1 MEISQLPGLGPKRAE
16 ALRKAGLNSVADLL
30 YNIPRTYLDQTKVT
44 PIGNCHVGDKVV
56 LIGTIQR
63 SGIVRGR
70 KSRFVATLTDGSG
83 EMQLLFFQGA
93 NYWAKKIQNGTRWLV
108 AGTVGEYRG
117 LQMSHPDMQPFDE
130 DEEFSGSI
138 QPVYPISES
147 CREARM
153 EQKFF
158 RKLYKTIFN
167 FPGLTLPGLCPRVL
181 TDYLKFRPVMEN
193 LRTLHMP
200 KEFPAIYKAK
210 RELKVLEL
218 LPFCLRMVKRRENQK
233 MRGHERCIDL
243 GSVMAAKSQLPFSL
257 THGQE
262 EALDTIIAGLNG
274 KKQFHALLQ
283 GDVGCG
289 KTVVAMLA
297 MMAVC
302 GGGRLVAGSDMRVV
316 GNGAAARVLNGA
328 EGQALNSALNSAEPA
343 PSASGTATAV
353 AGNGMREQCA
363 LMVPTDILARQHFKS
378 LKPFFDAAGLN
389 VRLLVGAT
397 PAAEKKVILGEIQMG
412 LADVVIG
419 THALF
424 SKDVIFARLGL
435 VVIDEQHRFGVGQRE
450 ALLAKGNYPDMLVM
464 SATPIPRSLAMTL
477 YGDLKVISI
486 KEKPAGR
493 KPIKTRLV
501 NAAKREDMK
510 KFICKEALGGNLCYW
525 IASRVGSDE
534 EGNARSVDEIV
545 EELQSF
551 IAGPGRAINGSINS
565 SINGAG
571 HAGTNGAA
579 AQAGVNGATQA
590 GLNGATNQAL
600 NGAATQVLNG
610 AGLKVAG
617 VHGQMDEKQ
626 RDEIIAQFAAGKIH
640 ILVATTVI
648 EVGVNVP
655 AANLMVIDQPDRFGL
670 AQLHQLRGRVGR
682 GNMEAWCFLMIPEGD
697 AAETS
702 MERLSQFSQTEDGF
716 EIAELDLMNRGA
728 GNLEGNEQSG
738 AWVFRWFDWIADQEL
753 ISQTLETA
761 EKILNDKV
769 AFDENAREQIQA
781 WYGEKDFKNEDGVH

>member
-1 MEISQLPGLGPKRAE
+1 MEISQLPGLGPKRVE
-16 ALRKAGLNSVADLL
+16 ALRKSGLVSIADLL
-30 YNIPRTYLDQTKVT
+30 YNIPRTYLDQTKVST
-44 PIGNCHVGDKVV
+44 IGNCHPGEKVV
-56 LIGTIQR
+56 LIGTISR

-70 KSRFVATLTDGSG
+70 SSRFIATLTDGSG
-83 EMQLLFFQGA
+83 EIQLLFFRGTSF
-93 NYWAKKIQNGTRWLV
+93 WARKIKNGTRWLV
-108 AGTVGEYRG
+108 TGQVGEYRG
-117 LQMSHPDMQPFDE
+117 LQITHPDLQPIDE
-130 DEEFSGSI
+130 GEEFNGCI
-138 QPVYPISES
+138 QPIYPISEA

-158 RKLYKTIFN
+158 RGLYKTVFN
-167 FPGLTLPGLCPRVL
+167 FPGLTLSGLCPREL
-181 TDYLKFRPVMEN
+181 TDYLHFAPVMAN
-193 LRTLHMP
+193 LRTLHQP
-200 KEFPAIYKAK
+200 QDFPSIYKAK

-218 LPFCLRMVKRRENQK
+218 LPFCLRMVKRRENQRL
-233 MRGHERCIDL
+233 RGHERQIDL
-243 GSVMAAKSQLPFSL
+243 GTVMAAKARLPFSL
-257 THGQE
+257 TRGQE
-262 EALDTIIAGLNG
+262 EALDTIVAGLNG

-297 MMAVC
+297 IMAVC
-302 GGGRLVAGSDMRVV
+302 GAG
-316 GNGAAARVLNGA
+316 
-328 EGQALNSALNSAEPA
+328 
-343 PSASGTATAV
+343 
-353 AGNGMREQCA
+353 EQCA

-378 LKPFFDAAGLN
+378 LKPFFDAAGLS

-397 PAAEKKVILGEIQMG
+397 PAAEKKTILGELQMG
-412 LADVVIG
+412 LANVVIG

-424 SKDVIFARLGL
+424 SKDVTFAKLGF
-435 VVIDEQHRFGVGQRE
+435 VIIDEQHRFGVGQRE

-501 NAAKREDMK
+501 NASKRDDMK
-510 KFICKEALGGNLCYW
+510 KFICTEAAGGNLCYW
-525 IASRVGSDE
+525 IASRVGTDE
-534 EGNARSVDEIV
+534 EGSARSVDEIV
-545 EELQSF
+545 DELRNY
-551 IAGPGRAINGSINS
+551 IAGPGRAIPG
-565 SINGAG
+565 
-571 HAGTNGAA
+571 
-579 AQAGVNGATQA
+579 GAT
-590 GLNGATNQAL
+590 
-600 NGAATQVLNG
+600 
-610 AGLKVAG
+610 LKVAG
-617 VHGQMDEKQ
+617 VHGQMDEAE
-626 RDEIIAQFAAGKIH
+626 RDAIIARFAKGEIH

-682 GNMEAWCFLMIPEGD
+682 GDAQAWCFLMIPEGD
-697 AAETS
+697 AADSS

-716 EIAELDLMNRGA
+716 EIAELDLQNRGA

-761 EKILNDKV
+761 EHILKDSGS
-769 AFDENAREQIQA
+769 FDESARMKIQA
-781 WYGEKDFKNEDGVH
+781 WYGEKEFANEDGVH

>member
-1 MEISQLPGLGPKRAE
+1 MEISQLPGLGPKRVE
-16 ALRKAGLNSVADLL
+16 ALRKAGLNSIADLL

-44 PIGNCHVGDKVV
+44 PIGNCRVGEKVV
-56 LIGTIQR
+56 LIGTISR
-63 SGIVRGR
+63 SGTVRGR
-70 KSRFVATLTDGSG
+70 TSRFVATLTDGTG
-83 EMQLLFFQGA
+83 EIQLLFFRGTSF
-93 NYWAKKIQNGTRWLV
+93 WARKIKNGTRWLV
-108 AGTVGEYRG
+108 TGQVGEYRG
-117 LQMSHPDMQPFDE
+117 LQITHPDMQAFDE
-130 DEEFSGSI
+130 DEEFSGCI
-138 QPVYPISES
+138 QPIYPISEA

-158 RKLYKTIFN
+158 RGLYKTIFN
-167 FPGLTLPGLCPRVL
+167 FPGLTLPGLCPREL
-181 TDYLKFRPVMEN
+181 TDYLKFAPVMQN
-193 LRTLHMP
+193 LRTLHQP

-233 MRGHERCIDL
+233 LRGHERQIDL
-243 GSVMAAKSQLPFSL
+243 GTVMAAKARLPFSL
-257 THGQE
+257 TRGQE

-302 GGGRLVAGSDMRVV
+302 GAG
-316 GNGAAARVLNGA
+316 LNGA
-328 EGQALNSALNSAEPA
+328 GA
-343 PSASGTATAV
+343 
-353 AGNGMREQCA
+353 GMREQCA
-363 LMVPTDILARQHFKS
+363 LMVPTDILARQHYKS

-397 PAAEKKVILGEIQMG
+397 PAAERKVILGELQMG

-424 SKDVIFARLGL
+424 SKDVFFSRLGF
-435 VVIDEQHRFGVGQRE
+435 VIIDEQHRFGVGQRE
-450 ALLAKGNYPDMLVM
+450 ALLAKGDYPDMLVM

-477 YGDLKVISI
+477 YGDLKVVSI

-510 KFICKEALGGNLCYW
+510 KFICNEAAGGNLCYW
-525 IASRVGSDE
+525 IASRVGSDD
-534 EGNARSVDEIV
+534 EGGARSVDEIV
-545 EELQSF
+545 EELRAY
-551 IAGPGRAINGSINS
+551 IAGPGRAILND
-565 SINGAG
+565 
-571 HAGTNGAA
+571 T
-579 AQAGVNGATQA
+579 
-590 GLNGATNQAL
+590 LNGAL
-600 NGAATQVLNG
+600 NGAALQ
-610 AGLKVAG
+610 VAG
-617 VHGQMDEKQ
+617 VHGQMDEDE
-626 RDEIIAQFAAGKIH
+626 RDAIIAKFAKGEIQ

-682 GNMEAWCFLMIPEGD
+682 GDAQAWCFLMIPEGD
-697 AAETS
+697 AAESS

-716 EIAELDLMNRGA
+716 EIAELDLTNRGA

-753 ISQTLETA
+753 ISRTIETA
-761 EKILNDKV
+761 EHILHDKD
-769 AFDENAREQIQA
+769 AFSDTAREKIQA
-781 WYGEKDFKNEDGVH
+781 WYSEKDFANEDGVH

>member
-1 MEISQLPGLGPKRAE
+1 MEISQLPGLGPKRVE
-16 ALRKAGLNSVADLL
+16 ALRKAGLNSIADLL

-44 PIGNCHVGDKVV
+44 PIGNCRVGEKVV
-56 LIGTIQR
+56 LIGTISR
-63 SGIVRGR
+63 SGTVRGR
-70 KSRFVATLTDGSG
+70 TSRFVATLTDGTG
-83 EMQLLFFQGA
+83 EIQLLFFRGTSF
-93 NYWAKKIQNGTRWLV
+93 WARKIKNGTRWLV
-108 AGTVGEYRG
+108 TGQVGEYRG
-117 LQMSHPDMQPFDE
+117 LQITHPDMQAFDE
-130 DEEFSGSI
+130 DEEFSGCI
-138 QPVYPISES
+138 QPIYPISEA

-158 RKLYKTIFN
+158 RGLYKTIFN
-167 FPGLTLPGLCPRVL
+167 FPGLTLPGLCPREL
-181 TDYLKFRPVMEN
+181 TDYLKFAPVMHN
-193 LRTLHMP
+193 LRTLHQP

-233 MRGHERCIDL
+233 LRGHERQIDL
-243 GSVMAAKSQLPFSL
+243 GTVMAAKARLPFSL
-257 THGQE
+257 TRGQE

-302 GGGRLVAGSDMRVV
+302 GAG
-316 GNGAAARVLNGA
+316 LNGA
-328 EGQALNSALNSAEPA
+328 GA
-343 PSASGTATAV
+343 
-353 AGNGMREQCA
+353 GMREQCA
-363 LMVPTDILARQHFKS
+363 LMVPTDILARQHYKS

-397 PAAEKKVILGEIQMG
+397 PAAERKVILGELQMG

-424 SKDVIFARLGL
+424 SKDVFFSRLGF
-435 VVIDEQHRFGVGQRE
+435 VIIDEQHRFGVGQRE
-450 ALLAKGNYPDMLVM
+450 ALLAKGDYPDMLVM

-477 YGDLKVISI
+477 YGDLKVVSI

-510 KFICKEALGGNLCYW
+510 KFICNEAAGGNLCYW
-525 IASRVGSDE
+525 IASRVGSDD
-534 EGNARSVDEIV
+534 EGGARSVDEIV
-545 EELQSF
+545 EELRAYV
-551 IAGPGRAINGSINS
+551 AGPGRAI
-565 SINGAG
+565 
-571 HAGTNGAA
+571 
-579 AQAGVNGATQA
+579 
-590 GLNGATNQAL
+590 LNGTLSGAL
-600 NGAATQVLNG
+600 NGAALQ
-610 AGLKVAG
+610 VAG
-617 VHGQMDEKQ
+617 VHGQMDEDE
-626 RDEIIAQFAAGKIH
+626 RDAIIAKFAKGEIQ

-682 GNMEAWCFLMIPEGD
+682 GDAQAWCFLMIPEGD
-697 AAETS
+697 AAESS
-702 MERLSQFSQTEDGF
+702 MERLSQFSSTEDGF
-716 EIAELDLMNRGA
+716 EIAELDLTNRGA

-753 ISQTLETA
+753 ISRTIETA
-761 EKILNDKV
+761 EHILHDKE
-769 AFDENAREQIQA
+769 AFSDTAREKIQA
-781 WYGEKDFKNEDGVH
+781 WYSEKEFANEDGVH

>member
-1 MEISQLPGLGPKRAE
+1 MEISQLPGLGPKRVE
-16 ALRKAGLNSVADLL
+16 ALRKSGLVSIADLL
-30 YNIPRTYLDQTKVT
+30 YNIPRTYLDQTKVST
-44 PIGNCHVGDKVV
+44 IGNCHPGEKVV
-56 LIGTIQR
+56 LIGTISR

-70 KSRFVATLTDGSG
+70 SSRFIATLTDGSG
-83 EMQLLFFQGA
+83 EIQLLFFRGTSF
-93 NYWAKKIQNGTRWLV
+93 WARKIKNGTRWLV
-108 AGTVGEYRG
+108 TGQVGEYRG
-117 LQMSHPDMQPFDE
+117 LQITHPDLQPIDE
-130 DEEFSGSI
+130 GEEFNGCI
-138 QPVYPISES
+138 QPIYPISEA

-158 RKLYKTIFN
+158 RGLYKTVFN
-167 FPGLTLPGLCPRVL
+167 FPGLTLSGLCPREL
-181 TDYLKFRPVMEN
+181 TDYLHFAPVMAN
-193 LRTLHMP
+193 LRTLHQP
-200 KEFPAIYKAK
+200 QDFPSIYKAK

-233 MRGHERCIDL
+233 LRGHERQIDL
-243 GSVMAAKSQLPFSL
+243 GTVMAAKARLPFSL
-257 THGQE
+257 TRGQE
-262 EALDTIIAGLNG
+262 EALDTIVAGLNG

-297 MMAVC
+297 IMAVC
-302 GGGRLVAGSDMRVV
+302 GAG
-316 GNGAAARVLNGA
+316 
-328 EGQALNSALNSAEPA
+328 
-343 PSASGTATAV
+343 
-353 AGNGMREQCA
+353 EQCA

-378 LKPFFDAAGLN
+378 LKPFFDAAGLS

-397 PAAEKKVILGEIQMG
+397 PAAEKKTILGELQMG
-412 LADVVIG
+412 LANVVIG

-424 SKDVIFARLGL
+424 SKDVTFAKLGF
-435 VVIDEQHRFGVGQRE
+435 VIIDEQHRFGVGQRE
-450 ALLAKGNYPDMLVM
+450 ALLTKGDYPDMLVM

-501 NAAKREDMK
+501 NASKRDDMK
-510 KFICKEALGGNLCYW
+510 KFICTEAAGGNLCYW
-525 IASRVGSDE
+525 IASRVGTDE
-534 EGNARSVDEIV
+534 EGSARSVDEIV
-545 EELQSF
+545 DELRNY
-551 IAGPGRAINGSINS
+551 IAGPGRAIPG
-565 SINGAG
+565 
-571 HAGTNGAA
+571 
-579 AQAGVNGATQA
+579 GAT
-590 GLNGATNQAL
+590 
-600 NGAATQVLNG
+600 
-610 AGLKVAG
+610 LKVAG
-617 VHGQMDEKQ
+617 VHGQMDETQ
-626 RDEIIAQFAAGKIH
+626 RDAIIARFAKGEIH

-682 GNMEAWCFLMIPEGD
+682 GDAQAWCFLMIPEGD
-697 AAETS
+697 AADSS

-716 EIAELDLMNRGA
+716 EIAELDLQNRGA

-761 EKILNDKV
+761 EHILKDSGS
-769 AFDENAREQIQA
+769 FDESARMKIQA
-781 WYGEKDFKNEDGVH
+781 WYGEKEFANEDGVH

>member
-1 MEISQLPGLGPKRAE
+1 MEISQLPGLGPKRVE
-16 ALRKAGLNSVADLL
+16 ALRKAGLNSIADLL

-44 PIGNCHVGDKVV
+44 PIGNCRVGEKVV
-56 LIGTIQR
+56 LIGRISR

-70 KSRFVATLTDGSG
+70 KSRFVATLSDGTG
-83 EMQLLFFQGA
+83 EIQLLFFHA
-93 NYWAKKIQNGTRWLV
+93 ASFWARRIKNDTRWLV
-108 AGTVGEYRG
+108 TGQVGEFRG
-117 LQMSHPDMQPFDE
+117 LQMTHPEMQQLDD
-130 DEEFSGSI
+130 DEEFNGCI
-138 QPVYPISES
+138 QPVYSISEA
-147 CREARM
+147 CRDARM

-158 RKLYKTIFN
+158 RGLYKTIFN
-167 FPGLTLPGLCPRVL
+167 FPGLTLSGLCPREL
-181 TDYLKFRPVMEN
+181 TDYLHFAPVMQN
-193 LRTLHMP
+193 LRALHQP
-200 KEFPAIYKAK
+200 KDFPSIYRAE

-233 MRGHERCIDL
+233 LRGHERQIDL
-243 GSVMAAKSQLPFSL
+243 GTVMATKAKLPFSL
-257 THGQE
+257 TRGQDD
-262 EALDTIIAGLNG
+262 ALDTIVAGLNG

-302 GGGRLVAGSDMRVV
+302 GAGGD
-316 GNGAAARVLNGA
+316 
-328 EGQALNSALNSAEPA
+328 
-343 PSASGTATAV
+343 AV
-353 AGNGMREQCA
+353 AETGMREQCA
-363 LMVPTDILARQHFKS
+363 LMVPTDILARQHYKS

-397 PAAEKKVILGEIQMG
+397 PAAERKVILGELQMG

-424 SKDVIFARLGL
+424 SKDVIFSRLGF

-450 ALLAKGNYPDMLVM
+450 ALLAKGDYPDMLVM

-477 YGDLKVISI
+477 YGDLKVVSI

-501 NAAKREDMK
+501 NASKREDMK
-510 KFICKEALGGNLCYW
+510 KFICKEAASGNLCYW
-525 IASRVGSDE
+525 IASRVGSDD
-534 EGNARSVDEIV
+534 EGGARSVDEIV
-545 EELQSF
+545 EELRAY
-551 IAGPGRAINGSINS
+551 IAGPGRAILSEATSGASRALNDAIS
-565 SINGAG
+565 S
-571 HAGTNGAA
+571 
-579 AQAGVNGATQA
+579 AT
-590 GLNGATNQAL
+590 GAL
-600 NGAATQVLNG
+600 NGAA
-610 AGLKVAG
+610 LKVAG
-617 VHGQMDEKQ
+617 VHGQMDEAE
-626 RDEIIAQFAAGKIH
+626 RDGIIAQFAAGKIQ

-682 GNMEAWCFLMIPEGD
+682 GDAQAWCFLMIPEGD
-697 AAETS
+697 AADTS

-761 EKILNDKV
+761 EHILKDRD
-769 AFDENAREQIQA
+769 AFDDTAREKIQA
-781 WYGEKDFKNEDGVH
+781 WYGEKEFANEDGVH

>member
-1 MEISQLPGLGPKRAE
+1 MEISQLPGLGPKRVE
-16 ALRKAGLNSVADLL
+16 ALRKAGLCSIADLL
-30 YNIPRTYLDQTKVT
+30 YNIPRTYLDRTKVT
-44 PIGNCHVGDKVV
+44 QIGNCHVGEKVV
-56 LIGTIQR
+56 LIGRISR

-70 KSRFVATLTDGSG
+70 RSRFVATLSDGTG
-83 EMQLLFFQGA
+83 EIQLLFFNA
-93 NYWAKKIQNGTRWLV
+93 ASFWSRKIKNDTRWLV
-108 AGTVGEYRG
+108 TGQVGEFRG
-117 LQMSHPDMQPFDE
+117 LQITHPEMQPFDE
-130 DEEFSGSI
+130 DEEFSGAI
-138 QPVYPISES
+138 QPVYSISEA
-147 CREARM
+147 CRDARM

-158 RKLYKTIFN
+158 RGLYKTIFN
-167 FPGLTLPGLCPRVL
+167 FPGLTLPGLCPREL
-181 TDYLKFRPVMEN
+181 TDYLHFAPVMQN
-193 LRTLHMP
+193 LRTLHQP
-200 KEFPAIYKAK
+200 KEFPAIYRAK

-233 MRGHERCIDL
+233 LRGHERQIDI
-243 GSVMAAKSQLPFSL
+243 GTVMAAKARLPFSL
-257 THGQE
+257 TRGQE
-262 EALDTIIAGLNG
+262 EALDTIVAGLNG

-302 GGGRLVAGSDMRVV
+302 GANGDDVA
-316 GNGAAARVLNGA
+316 
-328 EGQALNSALNSAEPA
+328 E
-343 PSASGTATAV
+343 T
-353 AGNGMREQCA
+353 GMREQCA
-363 LMVPTDILARQHFKS
+363 LMVPTDILARQHYKS

-397 PAAEKKVILGEIQMG
+397 PAAEKKVILGELQMG

-424 SKDVIFARLGL
+424 SKDVIFSRLGF
-435 VVIDEQHRFGVGQRE
+435 VIIDEQHRFGVGQRE
-450 ALLAKGNYPDMLVM
+450 ALLAKGDYPDMLVM

-477 YGDLKVISI
+477 YGDLKVVSI

-510 KFICKEALGGNLCYW
+510 KFICNEAAHGNLCYW
-525 IASRVGSDE
+525 IASRVGTDE
-534 EGNARSVDEIV
+534 EGGARSVDEIV
-545 EELQSF
+545 EEL
-551 IAGPGRAINGSINS
+551 RAFTS
-565 SINGAG
+565 
-571 HAGTNGAA
+571 
-579 AQAGVNGATQA
+579 
-590 GLNGATNQAL
+590 
-600 NGAATQVLNG
+600 
-610 AGLKVAG
+610 LKVAG
-617 VHGQMDEKQ
+617 VHGQMDEAE

-682 GNMEAWCFLMIPEGD
+682 GDAQAWCFLMIPEGD
-697 AAETS
+697 AAESS

-716 EIAELDLMNRGA
+716 EIAELDLQNRGA

-761 EKILNDKV
+761 EHILKDRDV
-769 AFDENAREQIQA
+769 FDDAARAKIQA
-781 WYGEKDFKNEDGVH
+781 WYGEKEFVNEDGVH

>member
-30 YNIPRTYLDQTKVT
+30 YNIPRTYLDHTKVT
-44 PIGNCHVGDKVV
+44 PIGQCHAGDKVV
-56 LIGTIQR
+56 LIGTIKR
-63 SGIVRGR
+63 AGVVRGR
-70 KSRFVATLTDGSG
+70 RSRFMATLTDGTG
-83 EMQLLFFQGA
+83 EIQLLFFQGTS
-93 NYWAKKIQNGTRWLV
+93 YWARRIKNDTRWCV
-108 AGTVGEYRG
+108 SGAVGEYRG
-117 LQMSHPDMQPFDE
+117 LQMTHPDMQPFDD
-130 DEEFSGSI
+130 DEEFTGAI
-138 QPVYPISES
+138 LPVYPISEA

-193 LRTLHMP
+193 LRTLHLP
-200 KEFPAIYKAK
+200 HEFPAIYKAK
-210 RELKVLEL
+210 HELKVLEL

-233 MRGHERCIDL
+233 LRGHERQIDL
-243 GSVMAAKSQLPFSL
+243 GTVMAAKASLPFTL
-257 THGQE
+257 TRGQE
-262 EALDTIIAGLNG
+262 EALDTIVAGLNG

-302 GGGRLVAGSDMRVV
+302 GGGKFIEGSDMRA
-316 GNGAAARVLNGA
+316 GLNGA
-328 EGQALNSALNSAEPA
+328 GS
-343 PSASGTATAV
+343 
-353 AGNGMREQCA
+353 GMREQCA
-363 LMVPTDILARQHFKS
+363 LMVPTDILARQHYKS

-397 PAAEKKVILGEIQMG
+397 PAAEKKVILGELQMG
-412 LADVVIG
+412 LADIVIG

-424 SKDVIFARLGL
+424 SKDVIFSRLGF

-450 ALLAKGNYPDMLVM
+450 ALLAKGDYPDMLVM

-477 YGDLKVISI
+477 YGDLKVVSI

-501 NAAKREDMK
+501 NASKREDMK
-510 KFICKEALGGNLCYW
+510 KFICKEAATGNLCYW
-525 IASRVGSDE
+525 IASRVGSDD
-534 EGNARSVDEIV
+534 EGGARSVDEIV
-545 EELQSF
+545 EELRAYV
-551 IAGPGRAINGSINS
+551 AGPGSIALS
-565 SINGAG
+565 ATSG
-571 HAGTNGAA
+571 
-579 AQAGVNGATQA
+579 QAG
-590 GLNGATNQAL
+590 AL
-600 NGAATQVLNG
+600 NGAA
-610 AGLKVAG
+610 LKVAG
-617 VHGQMDEKQ
+617 VHGQMDENE
-626 RDEIIAQFAAGKIH
+626 RDAIIAQFAAGKIH

-682 GNMEAWCFLMIPEGD
+682 GDREAWCFLMIPEGD
-697 AAETS
+697 TADTS

-716 EIAELDLMNRGA
+716 EIAELDLQNRGA

-761 EKILNDKV
+761 EHILHDNGS
-769 AFDENAREQIQA
+769 FDDTAREQIQA
-781 WYGEKDFKNEDGVH
+781 WYGEKEFTNEDGVH